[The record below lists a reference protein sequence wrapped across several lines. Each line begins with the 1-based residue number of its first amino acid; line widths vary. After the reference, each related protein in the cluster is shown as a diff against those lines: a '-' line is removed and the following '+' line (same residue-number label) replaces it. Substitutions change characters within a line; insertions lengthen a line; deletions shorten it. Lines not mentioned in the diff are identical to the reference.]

1 MIHADIPL
9 RKRKA
14 AATRLALL
22 DALHDALDQRGF
34 SEIRVKDL
42 CGHVAISE
50 PTFFKYFPSK
60 VDLLTYFLQ
69 LWSVETQCR
78 AEEAAPRSGIEYLLV
93 VFDETAAC
101 WARQPRLMAE
111 VFAHQQRVAPDLGHA
126 PPGFADLRLRFP
138 AAPAATER
146 TPLCPAELI
155 RIGLQRALEVR
166 ELPGST
172 NLEAA
177 GQAIAGLFY
186 GVPAS
191 GVKPA
196 AIREVYRRSLH
207 LLWLGLSAV
216 AYEGG
221 LA

>member
-9 RKRKA
+9 RQRKA

-22 DALHDALDQRGF
+22 DALHDELDQRGF
-34 SEIRVKDL
+34 AQIRVKDL
-42 CGHVAISE
+42 CGHAAISE

-60 VDLLTYFLQ
+60 VDLLTYYLQ
-69 LWSVETQCR
+69 LWSVETQCH
-78 AEEAAPRSGIEYLLV
+78 AEATAPRSGIEYLLV
-93 VFDETAAC
+93 VFDATAAC

-111 VFAHQQRVAPDLGHA
+111 VFAHQQREAPPMRQA

-138 AAPAATER
+138 DAPAAVER
-146 TPLCPAELI
+146 TPLSPAELI
-155 RIGLQRALEVR
+155 QLGLQRALEVR

-172 NLEAA
+172 NLAAA
-177 GQAIAGLFY
+177 GQAIAGIFY

-207 LLWLGLSAV
+207 LLWLGLNAV

>member
-9 RKRKA
+9 RQRKA

-22 DALHDALDQRGF
+22 DALHGELDQRGF
-34 SEIRVKDL
+34 GQIRVKDL
-42 CGHVAISE
+42 CGHAAVSE

-60 VDLLTYFLQ
+60 VDLLTYDLQ
-69 LWSVETQCR
+69 LWSVATQCR
-78 AEEAAPRSGIEYLLV
+78 ADAEAPRSGIEYLLV
-93 VFDETAAC
+93 LFDAAAAC

-111 VFAHQQRVAPDLGHA
+111 VFAHQQRAAPALRQT
-126 PPGFADLRLRFP
+126 PPGVADLRLRFP
-138 AAPAATER
+138 DLAAAPER
-146 TPLCPAELI
+146 APRSPAELI
-155 RIGLQRALEVR
+155 QIGLQRALEVR

-196 AIREVYRRSLH
+196 EIRDVYRRSLH